1 MSLYLNALSQL
12 NRLAMEVTPTCTRC
26 KHVIP
31 SEDINVAQDI
41 AYCRACNVTY
51 QLSSLATGAEVAIS
65 TDTNNPPAG
74 AWYRNEGVET
84 VIGATHRSLGTA
96 FGALL
101 AALFWNGIVSVF
113 VIFALAGTLQHLGVS
128 LPAGFPVPKSGGRP
142 SPLGLILFLWVF
154 LLPFILIGL
163 AMVATVLSS
172 LGGRTEVRVADS
184 EAVVFTGIGPLGKR
198 RRFPVS
204 DIQAVRF
211 DLRQWRDRNGPH
223 ERACIV
229 MDTRIGKPFKFGSM
243 LNEDRR
249 RFVAAALRQRL
260 GI

>member
-1 MSLYLNALSQL
+1 MSLYVNVLTQL
-12 NRLAMEVTPTCTRC
+12 NRVASEVTPTCTRC
-26 KHVIP
+26 KRVIP

-51 QLSSLATGAEVAIS
+51 QLSSLAMGAEVAVS
-65 TDTNNPPAG
+65 ADTTNPPGG
-74 AWYRNEGVET
+74 AWYRNQGVET

-113 VIFALAGTLQHLGVS
+113 VVFALAGTLQHLGVS
-128 LPAGFPVPKSGGRP
+128 LPAWLPVPKSAGRP
-142 SPLGLILFLWVF
+142 SPLGLVLFLWVF
-154 LLPFILIGL
+154 LLPFIAIGL

-172 LGGRTEVRVADS
+172 LGGRTEVSIGAG
-184 EAVVFTGIGPLGKR
+184 EMAIFTGIGPLGKR
-198 RRFPVS
+198 RRFPIS

-211 DLRQWRDRNGPH
+211 DVRQWRDRNGSH

-229 MDTRIGKPFKFGSM
+229 IDMRSGKPFRFGSM
-243 LNEDRR
+243 MSEERR
-249 RFVAAALRQRL
+249 RFVAAATRKAL